1 MPGRFVFLRITTADE
16 FEMKT
21 CVPARTTSPLI
32 AATLSVI
39 VAVVMHSAALGM
51 QPASTTYPEPRF
63 FIKNAGQWPSQVLFA
78 ARTHGADVFITEH
91 GVTIDEFT
99 RDGKIRRGHVTSER
113 YSYPAIQTLASVT
126 LRGGNE
132 QPTVT
137 FMKGSQAITAPTYTC
152 VTFSNVVPGVTATY
166 SFGNDGRVHR
176 ALSAA
181 PNELLSN
188 LRIRTFSAATEQPQE
203 TTPPT
208 SIVYGA
214 YVGGSQPAVLAGVEI
229 LSNNEVVV
237 AGSASELTF
246 PTSAGGYKSAAK
258 GGLDAFLMRCDAKLQ
273 RVLSYTFYGGS
284 ADDRVRDVTVD
295 ASNNV
300 YICGETISNDLPTT
314 NSATSKSYKTGLDAF
329 AAKFDSTLTKLLT
342 GFYHGGNRDDIARGI
357 AVDDN
362 GTIAIAGS
370 TTSTVNLP
378 NTMPATAALTW
389 TFYPQ
394 MGNPEP
400 INVAI
405 TSGRTNSGTT
415 DGFVATFTGSG
426 IMQQSRYYGKEGV
439 DFFTAVAFDRS
450 SYVYLTG
457 STASTNFETV
467 PVANAKWSGRLPY
480 DRTYNGGATDA
491 FVVKFNANLT
501 YSQTDGITFSTFL
514 GGNKDEEA
522 RSIEVDALGRIYI
535 TGVTTSTNLPAIGT
549 LSTLNM
555 GKKDGFY
562 AQFGADGGDI
572 SGCTYFG
579 GSGNDELVGARLI
592 PNSSNVLIYG
602 STESSDF
609 PIEGQGAR
617 SERIGTTDGFLS
629 VINLGALN
637 YSTLVVGSQTDT
649 VVGSISDRLG
659 DPFYIVNTTS
669 SDLRTHDSSFA
680 KTSSGLSG
688 YVAKLAFGILELNS
702 PTGGETVCVGGT
714 RSISWSALGMA
725 DTTKFKIEYS
735 PAGGAAWKEVV
746 KSVGGRSYSWKVP
759 AVPNGPY
766 VLRVSTI
773 HGHVSELIT
782 PFMISNPPVITNQPK
797 NVSACLGKPVTVSV
811 SASGMGLKFQ
821 WRKAGV
827 NIPNATD
834 STFTIASLDA
844 SSLGRYDC
852 VVSGMCSPNSTSQS
866 ATISAAVATEI
877 TKQPQASVNV
887 DVGAPF
893 VLSVVAT
900 GSDLTYQW
908 FKNDAPISGATTAQ
922 YSVTSAVKS
931 DEGAYT
937 CEVSGG
943 CGKAKSTSSSVVVQ
957 GGTSVDEE
965 DPIPGAHVRVMGPQ
979 PASDRL
985 SVWINTSGAQSVVA
999 KVVDVRG
1006 TVVSVHEIGLLQG
1019 GEHTIDIPVRS
1030 CAAGCYILELRI
1042 GSSAAYSTFVV
1053 Q

>member
-1 MPGRFVFLRITTADE
+1 MALVLQY
-16 FEMKT
+16 
-21 CVPARTTSPLI
+21 
-32 AATLSVI
+32 
-39 VAVVMHSAALGM
+39 AALGA
-51 QPASTTYPEPRF
+51 QTASQTYPELRF
-63 FIKNAGQWPSQVLFA
+63 FVKNVGQWPPQVLFA
-78 ARTHGADVFITEH
+78 ARTQGADVFITDR
-91 GVTIDEFT
+91 GVAVDQFT
-99 RDGKIRRGHVTSER
+99 REGKVRKGHVTSEQFAL
-113 YSYPAIQTLASVT
+113 PAVQALGSVT
-126 LRGGNE
+126 LSGSDEHR
-132 QPTVT
+132 TVT
-137 FMKGSQAITAPTYTC
+137 FIKGAQAYTAPTFTS
-152 VTFSNVVPGVTATY
+152 VVFPDIVPGVAATY
-166 SFGNDGRVHR
+166 SFDSKGRVQR
-176 ALSAA
+176 TLSAA
-181 PNELLSN
+181 RKELLST
-188 LRIRTFSAATEQPQE
+188 LRIRTSSSATEQPQE

-214 YVGGSQPAVLAGVEI
+214 YIGGSQPTVLAGIEI

-237 AGSASELTF
+237 AGSTSELSF
-246 PTSAGGYKSAAK
+246 PATVGGYKSASK

-284 ADDRVRDVTVD
+284 ADDRVRDVTID
-295 ASNNV
+295 ASNNI

-314 NSATSKSYKTGLDAF
+314 NSATSKTYKTGLDAF

-342 GFYHGGNRDDIARGI
+342 GFFHGGNRDDVARGI

-426 IMQQSRYYGKEGV
+426 IMQQSRYFGKEGV
-439 DFFTAVAFDRS
+439 DFFTAVAFDKS

-467 PVANAKWSGRLPY
+467 PVANAKWNGRLPY
-480 DRTYNGGATDA
+480 DRTYNGGTTDA
-491 FVVKFNANLT
+491 FVVKFNVNLT

-549 LSTLNM
+549 LSTLNT
-555 GKKDGFY
+555 GKKDAFY

-649 VVGSISDRLG
+649 VVGSIADRLG
-659 DPFYIVNTTS
+659 DPYYIVNTTS
-669 SDLRTHDSSFA
+669 SDLRAHDSSFA
-680 KTSSGLSG
+680 KTNSGLSG

-735 PAGGAAWKEVV
+735 PAGGSNWKEVV

-759 AVPNGPY
+759 AVANGPY
-766 VLRVSTI
+766 VLRVTTI

-782 PFMISNPPVITNQPK
+782 PFMISNPPVITSQPK
-797 NVSACLGKPVTVSV
+797 NVSACLGKPVTVTV

-821 WRKAGV
+821 WRKGGV
-827 NIPNATD
+827 NIPSATD
-834 STFTIASLDA
+834 SAYTIASLDA
-844 SSLGRYDC
+844 TSLGKYDC
-852 VVSGMCSPNSTSQS
+852 IVSGMCSPNVTSQS
-866 ATISAAVATEI
+866 ATVSSAVATEI
-877 TKQPQASVNV
+877 TRQPQTSVTV
-887 DVGAPF
+887 DVGMPF
-893 VLSVVAT
+893 SLSVTAS
-900 GSDLTYQW
+900 GSDLRYQW
-908 FKNDAPISGATTAQ
+908 FKNDAPVSGATTAQ
-922 YSVTSAVKS
+922 YAVATAAKS
-931 DEGAYT
+931 DEGVYI
-937 CEVSGG
+937 CQVSGG
-943 CGKAKSTSSSVVVQ
+943 CGNVKSTASTVVVQ

-965 DPIPGAHVRVMGPQ
+965 VPVDGTRVRVMGPQ
-979 PASDRL
+979 PASDKL
-985 SVWINTSGAQSVVA
+985 SVCINSRSAQPAVA
-999 KVVDVRG
+999 RILDLRG
-1006 TVVSVHEIGLLQG
+1006 TVVVMHEVGVLLG
-1019 GEHTIDIPVRS
+1019 GQQTIEIPVRT
-1030 CAAGCYILELRI
+1030 CASGCYILELRI
-1042 GSSAAYSTFVV
+1042 GSSSVYSTFIV